1 MTVPREP
8 IMQSADGEVKPDP
21 PIEIYPSKLH
31 GYWMA
36 HWRGHDYAITEFTA
50 NVLGRVVAAW
60 IEAETGE
67 KVKVA
72 E

>member
-1 MTVPREP
+1 MIDSKT
-8 IMQSADGEVKPDP
+8 IMQAADGEVKPDS

-36 HWRGHDYAITEFTA
+36 RWRGHDYALSQFTI
-50 NVLGRVVAAW
+50 NMPSRNVAAY
-60 IEAETGE
+60 IEQETGE